1 MSIKDLK
8 KEIQNIGREVTNC
21 PRRCKGIVKGLGR
34 GIIPRGLILEEDGS
48 RRLGCVIVG
57 INPGNAKEK
66 ERNHFRNCYIKKAP
80 LYECYCHFWEEKLK
94 NARYYSNLRDLARR
108 LGFKGAILWTE
119 VCKCERDKRRYRVV
133 PIQTLVTCMES
144 FLKRELEAVNS
155 NVPIIAASN
164 IAYQALCYSFPDRFI
179 IGVPH
184 PTGSKGHFKELLR
197 YIDKAKKRIE
207 KAKNYPK
214 KFVRIFPSDLQ
225 KDL

>member
-1 MSIKDLK
+1 MSIKGLK
-8 KEIQNIGREVTNC
+8 SKIQNIGRDVTNR
-21 PRRCKGIVKGLGR
+21 PRRCKGIVNESER

-57 INPGNAKEK
+57 INPGNASEK
-66 ERNHFRNCYIKKAP
+66 ERNHYIKHIKEARLYES

-119 VCKCERDKRRYRVV
+119 VCKCERDRRRYRVV

-144 FLKRELEAVNS
+144 FLKR
-155 NVPIIAASN
+155 
-164 IAYQALCYSFPDRFI
+164 
-179 IGVPH
+179 
-184 PTGSKGHFKELLR
+184 LLR

-207 KAKNYPK
+207 KAKNHPK

>member
-21 PRRCKGIVKGLGR
+21 PRRCKGIVKERGR

-66 ERNHFRNCYIKKAP
+66 ERNHFRNCYIEKAP

-119 VCKCERDKRRYRVV
+119 LCKCERDKRRYRVV

-207 KAKNYPK
+207 KAKNHPK

>member
-8 KEIQNIGREVTNC
+8 KEIQNIGRDVTNC
-21 PRRCKGIVKGLGR
+21 PRRCRGIVKELGR
-34 GIIPRGLILEEDGS
+34 GIIPRGLILEDDGS
-48 RRLGCVIVG
+48 GRLGCVIVG

-66 ERNHFRNCYIKKAP
+66 ERNHFRNCYIEKAP

-207 KAKNYPK
+207 KAKNHPK